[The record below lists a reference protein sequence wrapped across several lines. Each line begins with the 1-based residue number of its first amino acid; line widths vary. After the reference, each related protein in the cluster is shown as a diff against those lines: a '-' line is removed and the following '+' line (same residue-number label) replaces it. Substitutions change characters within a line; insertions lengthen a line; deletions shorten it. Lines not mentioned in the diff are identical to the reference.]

1 MLSKLI
7 QAEKRTRENGNEYY
21 VCTFSYTT
29 GDKNCEPFI
38 MINGVRV
45 LNPQAAAIRDVNLV
59 KCLFPTEDETAKAYK
74 KLLDRFIKCMESD
87 ERQFT
92 TKKGEVVKLED
103 CQFSLPLVY
112 KTMKV
117 SELYDVE
124 SFYYYD
130 KNGSQTELRTLNAV
144 GYSKIVPII
153 GENDEVVGFDDTNEW
168 DTELNGGTVEE
179 VIRRN
184 ADSNLNRE
192 IYWILKKVDKG
203 NDSRND
209 GIILPA
215 KPEVNVDD
223 DEDE

>member
-1 MLSKLI
+1 MLSRLI

-38 MINGVRV
+38 TINGVRV
-45 LNPQAAAIRDVNLV
+45 LNPKAAAIRDVNLV

-74 KLLDRFIKCMESD
+74 KLLDRFIKCMES
-87 ERQFT
+87 EEKQFT

-130 KNGSQTELRTLNAV
+130 KDGNQTELRTLNAV
-144 GYSKIVPII
+144 GYSKVVPII
-153 GENDEVVGFDDTNEW
+153 GENDKVVGFDDTNEW

-179 VIRRN
+179 VIKRN
-184 ADSNLNRE
+184 TDSNLNRE
-192 IYWILKKVDKG
+192 IYWVLKKVDKG
-203 NDSRND
+203 NEGKND
-209 GIILPA
+209 GITPPA
-215 KPEVNVDD
+215 KPENDDDNDD
-223 DEDE
+223 DE

>member
-7 QAEKRTRENGNEYY
+7 QAEKRVRENGNEYY

-45 LNPQAAAIRDVNLV
+45 LNPQVAAIRDVNLV

-87 ERQFT
+87 EKQFT

-112 KTMKV
+112 ETMKV

-144 GYSKIVPII
+144 GYSKVVPII
-153 GENDEVVGFDDTNEW
+153 GENDEVIGFDDTNEW
-168 DTELNGGTVEE
+168 DTKLNGGTVEE
-179 VIRRN
+179 VIKRN
-184 ADSNLNRE
+184 ADSNLDRE
-192 IYWILKKVDKG
+192 IYWVLKKVDKG
-203 NDSRND
+203 DESK
-209 GIILPA
+209 GSTVTPPA
-215 KPEVNVDD
+215 KPEVNTDDDD
-223 DEDE
+223 DE

>member
-7 QAEKRTRENGNEYY
+7 QAEKRVRENGNEYY

-29 GDKNCEPFI
+29 GDKNCEPLI

-45 LNPQAAAIRDVNLV
+45 LNPKAAAIRDVNLV

-74 KLLDRFIKCMESD
+74 KLLDRFIKCTESD
-87 ERQFT
+87 EKQFT

-112 KTMKV
+112 KTMNV

-130 KNGSQTELRTLNAV
+130 KNGNQTELRTLNAV
-144 GYSKIVPII
+144 GYSKVVPII
-153 GENDEVVGFDDTNEW
+153 GENDEIIGFDDTNEW

-179 VIRRN
+179 VIKRN

-192 IYWILKKVDKG
+192 IYWVLKKVDKG
-203 NDSRND
+203 DESKGSTVTPPVQTDSS
-209 GIILPA
+209 LT
-215 KPEVNVDD
+215 DD
-223 DEDE
+223 DE

>member
-7 QAEKRTRENGNEYY
+7 QAEKRVRENGNEYY

-38 MINGVRV
+38 VINGVRV
-45 LNPQAAAIRDVNLV
+45 LNPKAAAIRDINLV

-74 KLLDRFIKCMESD
+74 KLLDRFIKCMES
-87 ERQFT
+87 EEKQFT

-117 SELYDVE
+117 SELYGVE

-130 KNGSQTELRTLNAV
+130 KNDNQTELRTLNAV
-144 GYSKIVPII
+144 GYSKVVPII

-168 DTELNGGTVEE
+168 DAELNGGTVEE
-179 VIRRN
+179 VIKRN

-192 IYWILKKVDKG
+192 IYWVLKKVDKG
-203 NDSRND
+203 NEDKND
-209 GIILPA
+209 GITPPVQTNSPLTD
-215 KPEVNVDD
+215 ND
-223 DEDE
+223 DE

>member
-7 QAEKRTRENGNEYY
+7 QAEKRVRENGNEYY

-45 LNPQAAAIRDVNLV
+45 LNPKAAAIRDVNLV

-74 KLLDRFIKCMESD
+74 KLLDRFIKCMES
-87 ERQFT
+87 EEKQFT

-117 SELYDVE
+117 SELYDVD

-130 KNGSQTELRTLNAV
+130 KNGNQTELRTLNAV
-144 GYSKIVPII
+144 GYSKVVPII

-179 VIRRN
+179 VIKRN
-184 ADSNLNRE
+184 TDSNLNRE
-192 IYWILKKVDKG
+192 IYWVLKKVDKG
-203 NDSRND
+203 DESKGD
-209 GIILPA
+209 GITPPA
-215 KPEVNVDD
+215 KPDIDAGDDD
-223 DEDE
+223 DE

>member
-7 QAEKRTRENGNEYY
+7 QAEKRVRENGNEYY

-38 MINGVRV
+38 IINGVRV
-45 LNPQAAAIRDVNLV
+45 LNPKAAAIRDVNLV

-74 KLLDRFIKCMESD
+74 KLLDRFIKCMES
-87 ERQFT
+87 EEKQFT

-144 GYSKIVPII
+144 GYSKVVPII

-179 VIRRN
+179 VIKRN
-184 ADSNLNRE
+184 TDSNLNRE
-192 IYWILKKVDKG
+192 IYWVLKKVDKG
-203 NDSRND
+203 DESKGGTVTQPTKSDINADDN
-209 GIILPA
+209 
-215 KPEVNVDD
+215 D
-223 DEDE
+223 DE

>member
-7 QAEKRTRENGNEYY
+7 QVEKRVRENGNEYY

-29 GDKNCEPFI
+29 GDKTCEPFI
-38 MINGVRV
+38 TINGVRV

-87 ERQFT
+87 EKQFT

-144 GYSKIVPII
+144 GYSKVVPII
-153 GENDEVVGFDDTNEW
+153 GEDDRVVGFDDTNEW

-179 VIRRN
+179 VIKRN
-184 ADSNLNRE
+184 TDSNLSRE
-192 IYWILKKVDKG
+192 IYWVLKKVDKG
-203 NDSRND
+203 NEGKNDST
-209 GIILPA
+209 PA
-215 KPEVNVDD
+215 KPDINEDDDD
-223 DEDE
+223 DEL

>member
-7 QAEKRTRENGNEYY
+7 QAEKRVRENGNEYY

-45 LNPQAAAIRDVNLV
+45 LNPKAAAIRDVNLV

-74 KLLDRFIKCMESD
+74 KLLDRFIKCMET
-87 ERQFT
+87 EEKQFT

-130 KNGSQTELRTLNAV
+130 KDGNQTELRTLNAV
-144 GYSKIVPII
+144 GYSKVVPII
-153 GENDEVVGFDDTNEW
+153 GENNEVVGFDDTNEW
-168 DTELNGGTVEE
+168 DAELNGGTVEE
-179 VIRRN
+179 VIKRN

-192 IYWILKKVDKG
+192 IYWVLKKVGKG
-203 NDSRND
+203 NEDKND
-209 GIILPA
+209 GITPPVQTNSPLTD
-215 KPEVNVDD
+215 DD
-223 DEDE
+223 DE

>member
-7 QAEKRTRENGNEYY
+7 QAEKRVRENGNEYY

-38 MINGVRV
+38 MINGIRV
-45 LNPQAAAIRDVNLV
+45 LNPKAAAIRDVNLV

-74 KLLDRFIKCMESD
+74 KLLDRFIKCMES
-87 ERQFT
+87 EEKQFT
-92 TKKGEVVKLED
+92 TKKGEVIKLED

-112 KTMKV
+112 KTMNV

-130 KNGSQTELRTLNAV
+130 KNGNQTELRTLNAV
-144 GYSKIVPII
+144 GYSKVVPII

-184 ADSNLNRE
+184 TDSNLNRE
-192 IYWILKKVDKG
+192 VYWVLKKVDKG
-203 NDSRND
+203 DESKGSTITPPVQTDSSLTD
-209 GIILPA
+209 
-215 KPEVNVDD
+215 DD
-223 DEDE
+223 DE

>member
-7 QAEKRTRENGNEYY
+7 QAEKRVRENGNEYY

-38 MINGVRV
+38 VINGVRV
-45 LNPQAAAIRDVNLV
+45 LNPKAAAIRDVNLV

-74 KLLDRFIKCMESD
+74 KLLDRFIKCMET
-87 ERQFT
+87 EEKQFT

-130 KNGSQTELRTLNAV
+130 KNGNQIELRTLNAV
-144 GYSKIVPII
+144 GYSKVVPII

-168 DTELNGGTVEE
+168 DAELNGGTVEE
-179 VIRRN
+179 VIKRN

-192 IYWILKKVDKG
+192 IYWVLKKVDKG
-203 NDSRND
+203 NEDKND
-209 GIILPA
+209 GITPPVQTNSPLTD
-215 KPEVNVDD
+215 ND
-223 DEDE
+223 DE

>member
-7 QAEKRTRENGNEYY
+7 QAEKRVRENGNEYY

-45 LNPQAAAIRDVNLV
+45 LNPKAAAIRDVNLV

-74 KLLDRFIKCMESD
+74 KLLDRFIKCMGSE
-87 ERQFT
+87 EKQFT
-92 TKKGEVVKLED
+92 TKNGEVVKLED

-117 SELYDVE
+117 SELYGIE

-144 GYSKIVPII
+144 GYSKVVPII

-179 VIRRN
+179 VIKRN

-192 IYWILKKVDKG
+192 IYWVLKKVDEWNEGK
-203 NDSRND
+203 NDS
-209 GIILPA
+209 ITPPA
-215 KPEVNVDD
+215 KTNSIVDEDD
-223 DEDE
+223 DE

>member
-7 QAEKRTRENGNEYY
+7 QAEKRARENGNEYY

-38 MINGVRV
+38 KINGVRV

-87 ERQFT
+87 EKQFT

-124 SFYYYD
+124 SFYYFD

-144 GYSKIVPII
+144 GYSKVVPII
-153 GENDEVVGFDDTNEW
+153 GENDKVVGFDDTNEW
-168 DTELNGGTVEE
+168 DAELNGGTVEE
-179 VIRRN
+179 VIKRN
-184 ADSNLNRE
+184 ADSNLSRE
-192 IYWILKKVDKG
+192 VYWMLKKVDKG
-203 NDSRND
+203 NKGKNN
-209 GIILPA
+209 GTTPPA
-215 KPEVNVDD
+215 KPDINADDDD
-223 DEDE
+223 DE

>member
-38 MINGVRV
+38 VINGVRV
-45 LNPQAAAIRDVNLV
+45 LNPKAAAIRDVNLV

-74 KLLDRFIKCMESD
+74 KLLDRFIKCMES
-87 ERQFT
+87 EEKQFT

-144 GYSKIVPII
+144 GYSKVVPII

-179 VIRRN
+179 VIKRN
-184 ADSNLNRE
+184 TDSNLNRE
-192 IYWILKKVDKG
+192 IYWVLKKVDKG
-203 NDSRND
+203 NEGKND
-209 GIILPA
+209 GITPPA
-215 KPEVNVDD
+215 KTDSTVDEDD
-223 DEDE
+223 DE

>member
-7 QAEKRTRENGNEYY
+7 QAEKRVRENGNEYY

-38 MINGVRV
+38 IINGVRV
-45 LNPQAAAIRDVNLV
+45 LNPKAAAIRDVNLV

-74 KLLDRFIKCMESD
+74 KLLDRFIKCMES
-87 ERQFT
+87 EEKQFT

-179 VIRRN
+179 VIKRN
-184 ADSNLNRE
+184 TDSNLNRE
-192 IYWILKKVDKG
+192 IYWVLKKVDKG
-203 NDSRND
+203 DESKGSTATPPVQTDSSLTD
-209 GIILPA
+209 
-215 KPEVNVDD
+215 DD
-223 DEDE
+223 DE

>member
-7 QAEKRTRENGNEYY
+7 QAEKRVRENGNEYY

-38 MINGVRV
+38 TINGVRV

-87 ERQFT
+87 EKQFT

-130 KNGSQTELRTLNAV
+130 KDGNQTELRTLNAV
-144 GYSKIVPII
+144 GYSKVVPII
-153 GENDEVVGFDDTNEW
+153 GENDKVVGFDDTNEW

-179 VIRRN
+179 VIKRN

-192 IYWILKKVDKG
+192 IYWVLKKVDKG
-203 NDSRND
+203 NEGKND
-209 GIILPA
+209 GITPPA
-215 KPEVNVDD
+215 KPDINADDDD
-223 DEDE
+223 DE

>member
-7 QAEKRTRENGNEYY
+7 QAEKRVRENGNEYY

-45 LNPQAAAIRDVNLV
+45 LNPKAAAIRDVNLV

-74 KLLDRFIKCMESD
+74 KLLDRFIKCMES
-87 ERQFT
+87 EEKQFT
-92 TKKGEVVKLED
+92 TKKGEVIKLED

-112 KTMKV
+112 KTMNV

-130 KNGSQTELRTLNAV
+130 KNGNQTELRTLNAV
-144 GYSKIVPII
+144 GYSKVIPII

-184 ADSNLNRE
+184 TDSNLNRGV
-192 IYWILKKVDKG
+192 YWVLKKVDKG
-203 NDSRND
+203 DESE
-209 GIILPA
+209 GSTVTSPA
-215 KPEVNVDD
+215 QVDLSPIDDD
-223 DEDE
+223 DE

>member
-38 MINGVRV
+38 MINDVRV
-45 LNPQAAAIRDVNLV
+45 LNPKAAAIRDVNLV

-74 KLLDRFIKCMESD
+74 KLLDRFIKCMET
-87 ERQFT
+87 EEKQFT

-144 GYSKIVPII
+144 GYSKVVPII
-153 GENDEVVGFDDTNEW
+153 GENDKVVGFDDTNEW

-179 VIRRN
+179 VIKRN

-192 IYWILKKVDKG
+192 IYWVLKKVDKG
-203 NDSRND
+203 NEGKNDS
-209 GIILPA
+209 ITPPA
-215 KPEVNVDD
+215 KPDINADNDD
-223 DEDE
+223 DE

>member
-7 QAEKRTRENGNEYY
+7 QAEKRTRDNGNEYY

-87 ERQFT
+87 EKQFT
-92 TKKGEVVKLED
+92 TKKGELVKLED

-124 SFYYYD
+124 CFYYYD

-144 GYSKIVPII
+144 GYSKVVPII

-179 VIRRN
+179 TIKRN
-184 ADSNLNRE
+184 ADSNLNHE
-192 IYWILKKVDKG
+192 IYWVLKKVDKG
-203 NDSRND
+203 NEGKNNS
-209 GIILPA
+209 ITPPA
-215 KPEVNVDD
+215 KPDINADNDD
-223 DEDE
+223 DE

>member
-7 QAEKRTRENGNEYY
+7 QAEKRVRENGNEYY

-45 LNPQAAAIRDVNLV
+45 LNPKAAAIRDVNLV

-74 KLLDRFIKCMESD
+74 KLLDRFIKCMES
-87 ERQFT
+87 EEKQFT

-117 SELYDVE
+117 SELYDVD

-130 KNGSQTELRTLNAV
+130 KNGNQTELRTLNAV

-153 GENDEVVGFDDTNEW
+153 GENNEVVGFDDTNEW

-179 VIRRN
+179 VIKRN
-184 ADSNLNRE
+184 TDSNLNRE
-192 IYWILKKVDKG
+192 IYWVLKKVDKG
-203 NDSRND
+203 DESKSSTVTS
-209 GIILPA
+209 PA
-215 KPEVNVDD
+215 KPDINADDDD
-223 DEDE
+223 DE

>member
-7 QAEKRTRENGNEYY
+7 QAEKRVRENGNEYY

-38 MINGVRV
+38 VINGVRV
-45 LNPQAAAIRDVNLV
+45 LNPKVAAIRDVNLV

-74 KLLDRFIKCMESD
+74 KLLDRFIKCMES
-87 ERQFT
+87 EEKQFT
-92 TKKGEVVKLED
+92 SKKGEVVKLED

-117 SELYDVE
+117 RELYDVE

-130 KNGSQTELRTLNAV
+130 KDGNQTELHTLNAV
-144 GYSKIVPII
+144 GYSKVVPII

-179 VIRRN
+179 VIKRN
-184 ADSNLNRE
+184 TDSNLNRE
-192 IYWILKKVDKG
+192 IYWVLKKVDKG
-203 NDSRND
+203 DESKSSTVTS
-209 GIILPA
+209 PA
-215 KPEVNVDD
+215 KTDSTIDEDD
-223 DEDE
+223 DE

>member
-7 QAEKRTRENGNEYY
+7 QAEKRVRENGNEYY

-45 LNPQAAAIRDVNLV
+45 LNPKAAAIRDVNLV

-74 KLLDRFIKCMESD
+74 KLLDRFINCMES
-87 ERQFT
+87 EEKQFT

-144 GYSKIVPII
+144 GYSKVVPII

-179 VIRRN
+179 VIKRN
-184 ADSNLNRE
+184 TDSNLNRE
-192 IYWILKKVDKG
+192 IYWVLKKVDKG
-203 NDSRND
+203 DESKGNTVTS
-209 GIILPA
+209 PA
-215 KPEVNVDD
+215 KPDINADNDD
-223 DEDE
+223 DE